1 MQLNWTTFLLEIV
14 NFLILIWILKRFLY
28 KPVLEAIA
36 RRKAAIDKT
45 LSDAKA
51 RQDEART
58 LEEQYRNR
66 LAAWENEKAQLRTKL
81 QEEMNAQREKMMTA
95 LDESLAQE
103 RERQRAVEQRRI
115 EELQRQV
122 EEESRTKGAQ
132 FTARLLT
139 RLASPD
145 LEAKIVDMTLEDISI
160 LPAEQAKAIKAAAR
174 DGERAVRM
182 TSAFPLAAGQRS
194 AISQRLQTA
203 LDDRVT
209 VDFQEDSRLLS
220 GLRIGI
226 GPWVL
231 HANIE
236 DELQFFAEAMRHESK
251 NH

>member
-1 MQLNWTTFLLEIV
+1 VQLNWTTFLLEIV

-36 RRKAAIDKT
+36 RRKVAIDKT
-45 LSDAKA
+45 LTDAKA

-66 LAAWENEKAQLRTKL
+66 LAAWENEKTQLRTKL
-81 QEEMNAQREKMMTA
+81 QEEMNAQRGKMTTA

-115 EELQRQV
+115 EELERQV

-145 LEAKIVDMTLEDISI
+145 LEAKIVDLVLEEISV
-160 LPAEQAKAIKAAAR
+160 LPPEQAKAIKAAAR
-174 DGERAVRM
+174 NGGRQVRT
-182 TSAFPLAAGQRS
+182 TSAFPLAATQRG
-194 AISQRLQTA
+194 AISQKLRTA
-203 LDDRVT
+203 LDDQVT
-209 VDFQEDSRLLS
+209 VDFREDSGLLA
-220 GLRIGI
+220 GLRIGV

-236 DELQFFAEAMRHESK
+236 DELRFFAEGMRNESE
-251 NH
+251 NR